1 MKVEQ
6 FLDSKARNS
15 QQTKRV
21 YSFALSHFEKFLS
34 KDGYDLEN
42 ILNPLTKNKVSVYDL
57 LDRFVNYLMK
67 ITPKLSEASIELY
80 MAGVKSYLEFYD
92 IDISSNKFR
101 RKVTMPKKRRV
112 NKEPLDAQTI
122 RTLLL
127 ACNNQRL
134 KVFLLVLASSGMRAS
149 EAITLKDTDINF
161 NSDPTKIHIRAE
173 NAKTRTAR
181 VVYISD
187 EASKELKKYMKND
200 SGSIFT
206 LIEDSDPHNLY
217 VRLHGQFIRLLD
229 RVEMNGRLEG
239 HIRRKITFHSFRTFV
254 KSQIAIHTNS
264 DFSEWFLGHSGSTY
278 WNIPE
283 GQRIEL

>member
-264 DFSEWFLGHSGSTY
+264 DFSECF
-278 WNIPE
+278 
-283 GQRIEL
+283 

>member
-1 MKVEQ
+1 
-6 FLDSKARNS
+6 
-15 QQTKRV
+15 
-21 YSFALSHFEKFLS
+21 
-34 KDGYDLEN
+34 
-42 ILNPLTKNKVSVYDL
+42 
-57 LDRFVNYLMK
+57 
-67 ITPKLSEASIELY
+67 
-80 MAGVKSYLEFYD
+80 
-92 IDISSNKFR
+92 
-101 RKVTMPKKRRV
+101 
-112 NKEPLDAQTI
+112 
-122 RTLLL
+122 
-127 ACNNQRL
+127 
-134 KVFLLVLASSGMRAS
+134 
-149 EAITLKDTDINF
+149 
-161 NSDPTKIHIRAE
+161 
-173 NAKTRTAR
+173 
-181 VVYISD
+181 
-187 EASKELKKYMKND
+187 MKND